1 MFIFGTMYRIREH
14 TLVNAQG
21 EEVFANKTH
30 CHHQHNK
37 VVIQKMANSPAAI
50 WKHLQKQLQQY
61 DVSKAPETSMIPGDI
76 HRPWVATVA
85 CTNYVA
91 SQ

>member
-37 VVIQKMANSPAAI
+37 VVIQKMANSPA
-50 WKHLQKQLQQY
+50 QQY
-61 DVSKAPETSMIPGDI
+61 GNICKSS
-76 HRPWVATVA
+76 
-85 CTNYVA
+85 
-91 SQ
+91 S